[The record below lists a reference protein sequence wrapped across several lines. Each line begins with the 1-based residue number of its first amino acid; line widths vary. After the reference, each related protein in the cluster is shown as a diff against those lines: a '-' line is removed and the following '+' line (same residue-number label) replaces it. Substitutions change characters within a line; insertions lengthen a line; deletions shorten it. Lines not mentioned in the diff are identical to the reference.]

1 VELARAACHAVPFMG
16 PINIQCRMRGAV
28 PVIFEIN
35 PRCSGGIPLTIRA
48 GADFPSMLV
57 RMALGLKVEPAI
69 GAFRSNLWMSSF
81 ESSFFLDGAAIE
93 LLPLDR
99 AARIKDVA

>member
-1 VELARAACHAVPFMG
+1 
-16 PINIQCRMRGAV
+16 
-28 PVIFEIN
+28 
-35 PRCSGGIPLTIRA
+35 
-48 GADFPSMLV
+48 MLV